1 MSFLAHPWHFALLSL
16 EERTAQEGW
25 ADSAACDRY
34 RTKGKF
40 GASCDLVWKQQDGEF
55 SCDGAGGTGQ
65 VKVPPGALSLPHE
78 QPQKDTEEES
88 GGSEHFP
95 ATQVVLSLVPQAFLC
110 SSVALAF
117 TLG

>member
-1 MSFLAHPWHFALLSL
+1 MSFLALLSL
-16 EERTAQEGW
+16 EERTAQQGW

-34 RTKGKF
+34 RIEGRC
-40 GASCDLVWKQQDGEF
+40 GASWDLVWEQQVDEF

-78 QPQKDTEEES
+78 QPQKDTGEES
-88 GGSEHFP
+88 GGCEHFP
-95 ATQVVLSLVPQAFLC
+95 TTQVVLSLVPQAFLC
-110 SSVALAF
+110 SSVAF